1 MSGWDDPTGWP
12 WYAVGICDRCN
23 RRFPLHMLI
32 EDGNLPGLRVCRDD
46 WDELD
51 PYRLP
56 PRQPDNL
63 VLPFVRPDV
72 DIAITQCHHP
82 YELPGF
88 IMIED
93 GSAFVLTQGDIYVV
107 SEGISPLLTETGVA
121 LAAYENELP
130 ECDELLVVELW
141 AS

>member
-23 RRFPLHMLI
+23 RRFPLHELI
-32 EDGNLPGLRVCRDD
+32 EDGNLPGLRVCLDD

-72 DIAITQCHHP
+72 DIALPAPAINLIERITEDDFIRITQ
-82 YELPGF
+82 
-88 IMIED
+88 D
-93 GSAFVLTQGDIYVV
+93 GAIRITQDSDNPSA
-107 SEGISPLLTETGVA
+107 
-121 LAAYENELP
+121 N
-130 ECDELLVVELW
+130 
-141 AS
+141 

>member
-32 EDGNLPGLRVCRDD
+32 QDGNLPGLRVCRED
-46 WDELD
+46 WDALD

-72 DIAITQCHHP
+72 PIALQPDQVGSIIPVVTYDILTEDDDPLIT
-82 YELPGF
+82 
-88 IMIED
+88 ED
-93 GSAFVLTQGDIYVV
+93 GDNLI
-107 SEGISPLLTETGVA
+107 TEQV
-121 LAAYENELP
+121 
-130 ECDELLVVELW
+130 
-141 AS
+141 